1 MSLRAAEFV
10 GILAEEASEKELT
23 VGGMGKDGMSLD
35 QAQGANG
42 LLAGAGEAFDGLQC
56 SRVVPIVATACLGSQ
71 LVGADAGA
79 YRIRKM

>member
-1 MSLRAAEFV
+1 
-10 GILAEEASEKELT
+10 
-23 VGGMGKDGMSLD
+23 MSLD

-56 SRVVPIVATACLGSQ
+56 CGVVPFAFAGLGAQ

-79 YRIRKM
+79 YRKRLM

>member
-1 MSLRAAEFV
+1 
-10 GILAEEASEKELT
+10 
-23 VGGMGKDGMSLD
+23 MGKDGMSLD

-56 SRVVPIVATACLGSQ
+56 SRVVPFAFAGLGAQ

-79 YRIRKM
+79 YRKRLM